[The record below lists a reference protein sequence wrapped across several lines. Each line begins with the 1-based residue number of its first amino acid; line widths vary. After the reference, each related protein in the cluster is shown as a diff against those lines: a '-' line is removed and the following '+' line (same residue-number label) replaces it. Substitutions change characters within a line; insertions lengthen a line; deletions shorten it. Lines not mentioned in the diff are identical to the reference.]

1 MYQEDV
7 THFLPVLAHKKLVR
21 TSLIVLPVTQYGD
34 YVVSDVINVA
44 HGERN
49 QWMTLAWYHHRIA
62 GNQPYWRQ
70 LWRHTVNNTIAINPK
85 TPVSQL

>member
-1 MYQEDV
+1 MLCTRASTLDSIPFIHSEDCSKILLMYQEDV

-49 QWMTLAWYHHRIA
+49 QWMTLA
-62 GNQPYWRQ
+62 
-70 LWRHTVNNTIAINPK
+70 
-85 TPVSQL
+85 